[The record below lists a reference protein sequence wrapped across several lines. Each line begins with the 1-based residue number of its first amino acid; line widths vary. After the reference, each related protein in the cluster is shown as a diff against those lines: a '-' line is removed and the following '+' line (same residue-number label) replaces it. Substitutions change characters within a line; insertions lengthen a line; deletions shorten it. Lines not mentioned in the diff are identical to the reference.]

1 MGIVAVFEEVESSW
15 TLDSDGY
22 DDLIQKE
29 LTNRRNMRYWSHE
42 LAKQLGNKP
51 LRVLEV
57 GCGPGFFTVMLCRL
71 GHHVKAIDGSEG
83 MIANARANVAAD
95 GQKAIIEE
103 QDAVTLPN
111 EENESYDVIISRDVV
126 WTLYDPEQAFR
137 RWKEVLAPGGRV
149 IYYDGNYR
157 RDDRSLKRT
166 VWEWTSRN
174 ILQVVLDRK
183 RPGKKTNHADSAA
196 FEDLPMV
203 TRERPGADVP
213 LLQAAGFHD
222 IQVTDDKYRNSP
234 TRIEYWKYGYQGRKF
249 RVIAHKEEA

>member
-137 RWKEVLAPGGRV
+137 RWRSPGPGRA
-149 IYYDGNYR
+149 GHLR
-157 RDDRSLKRT
+157 RRELPSRRSIVEAHSLGMDFPKYPAGGFGSEKAGEKDKSRRQRSL
-166 VWEWTSRN
+166 
-174 ILQVVLDRK
+174 
-183 RPGKKTNHADSAA
+183 
-196 FEDLPMV
+196 
-203 TRERPGADVP
+203 
-213 LLQAAGFHD
+213 
-222 IQVTDDKYRNSP
+222 
-234 TRIEYWKYGYQGRKF
+234 
-249 RVIAHKEEA
+249 

>member
-1 MGIVAVFEEVESSW
+1 MAGFEEIESSW
-15 TLDSDGY
+15 TLASDGY
-22 DDLIQKE
+22 DNVIQKE

-137 RWKEVLAPGGRV
+137 EANLAPRSAGQIEYQYGIRFVTFLMETYGPDV
-149 IYYDGNYR
+149 IQKLGESAAKRSFSEEDNDAIIEVIREATSEDVFEQFGNWVPNGWKKCS
-157 RDDRSLKRT
+157 DDIIESLK
-166 VWEWTSRN
+166 
-174 ILQVVLDRK
+174 
-183 RPGKKTNHADSAA
+183 P
-196 FEDLPMV
+196 
-203 TRERPGADVP
+203 
-213 LLQAAGFHD
+213 
-222 IQVTDDKYRNSP
+222 
-234 TRIEYWKYGYQGRKF
+234 YGL
-249 RVIAHKEEA
+249 